1 MHSPLAYNHSMDVIY
16 VDSLF
21 ALNLIIDYLL
31 CLSAA
36 RVCGVYLRRWRYL
49 WASILGAA
57 YSVAIFLPGCT
68 FLHSPAIKLAAGV
81 LMGLVAY
88 GCEKSLL
95 RCIIVFL
102 CISAAFGGTVWAIS
116 MAAGV
121 TMLPVSFRLL
131 VFSFALCYAALR
143 FVFDRR
149 AKNAGRVRLDVELT
163 FAGGHARFFA
173 LRDTGNELFDP
184 ITGAEVM
191 TVSCSIMSTV
201 VPSVKD
207 MLAQDAVYII
217 QNMPQELAGRFRLIP
232 YNSLGGSGLMPVF
245 RPDELMIDGKAV
257 TDVLVAVSPKPIGG
271 DGYDAIF

>member
-1 MHSPLAYNHSMDVIY
+1 MHSPRAYNHSMDVIY

-21 ALNLIIDYLL
+21 ILNLIIDYLL

-49 WASILGAA
+49 LASVLGAA
-57 YSVAIFLPGCT
+57 YSVAVFLPGCA
-68 FLHSPAIKLAAGV
+68 FLQSPAIKLAAGI

-88 GCEKSLL
+88 GCEKLLL
-95 RCIIVFL
+95 RCILVFL
-102 CISAAFGGTVWAIS
+102 CVSAAFGGTVWAIS

-121 TMLPVSFRLL
+121 TMLPVSFRVL

-143 FVFDRR
+143 IVFDRR
-149 AKNAGRVRLDVELT
+149 AKNAGRAKLDVEMSL
-163 FAGGHARFFA
+163 AGGHARFFA

-184 ITGAEVM
+184 ITGAGVM
-191 TVSCSIMSTV
+191 TVSCDIMSTAL
-201 VPSVKD
+201 PAVKD
-207 MLAQDAVYII
+207 LFTQDAVYII
-217 QNMPQELAGRFRLIP
+217 QNLPQELAGRFRLIP

-245 RPDELMIDGKAV
+245 RPDELMIDGIAV

-271 DGYDAIF
+271 DGYDAII